1 MIKVVI
7 FDFDGTL
14 FDTKYDL
21 ARSVNILL
29 KECSLNELP
38 VEDIY
43 KNIGNGADILLL
55 KTFNSYNLKPPENSI
70 ERFLNIYDKE
80 KLKYTKPFDG
90 IVDVLEKLYKE
101 KILYIITNKDKK
113 NSLEILSY
121 FSLEN
126 YFKRVIGRDTF
137 GIKKPDNRL
146 IEIVKNFENVNN
158 DEIVIVGDSEVDLTF
173 GKNNN
178 IKVVLVTWGG
188 MSDIDYLKTLKPDY
202 IVDNPDEIIELFS
215 KNFI

>member
-80 KLKYTKPFDG
+80 KLKYDS
-90 IVDVLEKLYKE
+90 ISKLFFSS
-101 KILYIITNKDKK
+101 LFVII
-113 NSLEILSY
+113 
-121 FSLEN
+121 
-126 YFKRVIGRDTF
+126 
-137 GIKKPDNRL
+137 
-146 IEIVKNFENVNN
+146 
-158 DEIVIVGDSEVDLTF
+158 
-173 GKNNN
+173 
-178 IKVVLVTWGG
+178 
-188 MSDIDYLKTLKPDY
+188 
-202 IVDNPDEIIELFS
+202 
-215 KNFI
+215 